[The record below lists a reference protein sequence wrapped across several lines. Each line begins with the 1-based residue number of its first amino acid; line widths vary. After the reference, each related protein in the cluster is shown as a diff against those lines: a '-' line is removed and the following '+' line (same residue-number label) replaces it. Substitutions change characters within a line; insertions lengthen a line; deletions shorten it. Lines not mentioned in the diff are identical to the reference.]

1 MASRAFKDINLSF
14 KRHPVTNDVVV
25 IRDEDAI
32 KRSVK
37 NIIFT
42 ILGEKPFNPNFG
54 SVINDS
60 LFELNTSLNE
70 IRIAD
75 EINSSLLNHEPRIA
89 NIDAT
94 VEIMPDSNEMN
105 CTVQYDIVGIPAPT
119 QTVDVLLFPAS
130 CLLYTSPSPRD
141 LVISRMPSSA

>member
-42 ILGEKPFNPNFG
+42 ILGEKPFEPNFG
-54 SVINDS
+54 SVINES
-60 LFELNTSLNE
+60 LFDLNTNLSE
-70 IRIAD
+70 IRVSD
-75 EINSSLLNHEPRIA
+75 EIRSSLLIYEPRID
-89 NIDAT
+89 NIDVNVTIA
-94 VEIMPDSNEMN
+94 PDSNEMN
-105 CTVQYDIVGIPAPT
+105 CTIQYDITGIPSPT
-119 QTVDVLLFPAS
+119 QEVDVLLFPA
-130 CLLYTSPSPRD
+130 R
-141 LVISRMPSSA
+141 V

>member
-42 ILGEKPFNPNFG
+42 ILGEKPFEPNFG
-54 SVINDS
+54 SVINES
-60 LFELNTSLNE
+60 LFDLNTNLNE
-70 IRIAD
+70 IRVSD
-75 EINSSLLNHEPRIA
+75 EIKQSLLNYEPRID
-89 NIDAT
+89 NIDVT
-94 VEIMPDSNEMN
+94 VTVTPDTNEMN
-105 CTVQYDIVGIPAPT
+105 CTVQYEIVGLPT
-119 QTVDVLLFPAS
+119 PPQEVDVLLFPAR
-130 CLLYTSPSPRD
+130 L
-141 LVISRMPSSA
+141 